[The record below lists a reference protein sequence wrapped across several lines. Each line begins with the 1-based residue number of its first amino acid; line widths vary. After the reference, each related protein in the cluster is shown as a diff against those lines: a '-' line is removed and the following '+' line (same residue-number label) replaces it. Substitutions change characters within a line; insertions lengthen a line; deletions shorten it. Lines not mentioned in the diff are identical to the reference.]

1 MGTRRL
7 LAHDQSTR
15 MSCCSA
21 TKEPEYEVVA
31 ADFNKQAQPKPKPK
45 TGISHAEHQRRLQEE
60 WQKQQLAA
68 QEEARLRAL
77 AEEALRKKNNVNVAA
92 QDYNY
97 LATNEAMSPRSRAVH
112 IQHKIHPVRTVVL
125 PPSSEV
131 VHHRVQQGDRW
142 QPRVVQLP
150 PATEVVHGLERH
162 PAAST
167 SLRND
172 TLNSNV
178 VQQQVIHQPAR
189 VIPASQYTTTVVH
202 QAGPEYT
209 VDGSAKFSNYDS
221 NTNNYKA
228 GHQDHVSENRTQQSA
243 NLGYISPRGRV
254 VSNET
259 RNGQA
264 VVKQTVTVSSAQ
276 EPLMQARTYSYAGS
290 APQEVVREVVG
301 RSTLELASPRGRQA
315 YNSEAQSARM
325 VSSGQQYDS
334 TMQQHH
340 GSSTFTD
347 YHPTQNLYDES
358 SARFAAGASPRHSA
372 REVTER
378 RGVASGVTSTRE
390 VTEQISP
397 RHSVRR
403 DAYHVT
409 QHHTS
414 TQPAPEVSP
423 APVARTS
430 ELERHPTA
438 STSLRNDTPNSNQQS
453 SSVTYTTHSH
463 GGAAFA
469 VGSQEHSQH
478 RQARRKSWAE
488 PSVVHGLER
497 HPTASTTLRND
508 TPNSNQN

>member
-68 QEEARLRAL
+68 QEEARLRKL
-77 AEEALRKKNNVNVAA
+77 AEDALQKKNNSNVPA

-112 IQHKIHPVRTVVL
+112 IQHKIHPVRTVLL
-125 PPSSEV
+125 PPASEV

-142 QPRVVQLP
+142 KPRVVQLP
-150 PATEVVHGLERH
+150 PATEVVH
-162 PAAST
+162 
-167 SLRND
+167 
-172 TLNSNV
+172 
-178 VQQQVIHQPAR
+178 QQHQVIHQPVR
-189 VIPASQYTTTVVH
+189 VIPAHQYTTTVVH
-202 QAGPEYT
+202 QAGPQYT
-209 VDGSAKFSNYDS
+209 VDGSAKFSHYDS
-221 NTNNYKA
+221 TTNNYKA

-358 SARFAAGASPRHSA
+358 SARFVAGASPRHSA

-430 ELERHPTA
+430 ELGRHPTWA
-438 STSLRNDTPNSNQQS
+438 TSLRNDTPNSNQQS
-453 SSVTYTTHSH
+453 SSVTYTTHSN

>member
-1 MGTRRL
+1 
-7 LAHDQSTR
+7 
-15 MSCCSA
+15 
-21 TKEPEYEVVA
+21 
-31 ADFNKQAQPKPKPK
+31 
-45 TGISHAEHQRRLQEE
+45 
-60 WQKQQLAA
+60 
-68 QEEARLRAL
+68 
-77 AEEALRKKNNVNVAA
+77 
-92 QDYNY
+92 
-97 LATNEAMSPRSRAVH
+97 MSPRSRAVH

-125 PPSSEV
+125 PPASEV

-162 PAAST
+162 PTAST
-167 SLRND
+167 TLRND
-172 TLNSNV
+172 TPNSNV
-178 VQQQVIHQPAR
+178 VQQQVIHQPVR

-202 QAGPEYT
+202 QAGPGYT

-221 NTNNYKA
+221 NNNNYKA

-276 EPLMQARTYSYAGS
+276 EPLTQARTYSYAGS

-301 RSTLELASPRGRQA
+301 RSTLGFASPRGRQA
-315 YNSEAQSARM
+315 YNSEAQSAHI

-334 TMQQHH
+334 TMQQHP
-340 GSSTFTD
+340 GQMTFTD
-347 YHPTQNLYDES
+347 FHPTQNLYDEV
-358 SARFAAGASPRHSA
+358 SAKFVSGASPRHSA
-372 REVTER
+372 HTNR
-378 RGVASGVTSTRE
+378 GVTSTRE

-409 QHHTS
+409 QHHTT

-423 APVARTS
+423 APVSRTS
-430 ELERHPTA
+430 A
-438 STSLRNDTPNSNQQS
+438 SLQS

-463 GGAAFA
+463 GGATFA
-469 VGSQEHSQH
+469 VGSQEHGQH

-488 PSVVHGLER
+488 PSVIQGLER